1 MKIQNKL
8 ARYINNTTVSNK
20 EVQLSKM
27 VKAIALAERELQ
39 QAQAMFADFVS
50 TPMVAQPVAKTVKTV
65 KEVEQLK
72 VKVKVAEQPKA
83 KVVAPTSLAITPVI
97 EQVIAQYK
105 GLDLT
110 PAPVVETPAPA
121 PQPAKPE
128 YKGLD
133 LGTTLVQEV
142 KQQMK
147 KPEPKVPAPAKTVD
161 NKAAFLC
168 GPVSP
173 AMILN
178 SGRPSHKHN
187 SLAYMA
193 KLQKY
198 IYTGIMKLA
207 RAGIR
212 EIRVAELEGVE
223 LLMALIWKDVVAKFP
238 DMELIVYS
246 NGRDFKAYKTQAYE
260 EAFEIYSPHRLQSEL
275 RKVAKRVVMVK
286 GTAFDIRKAVAKNTN
301 GYVRVQPFGKTD
313 ATALLFSKTALA
325 VSICPW
331 TLAVELGGG
340 LPTASIQGDGGD
352 YRPLKL
358 IAEEKDV
365 TPVVAETPVYK
376 GLLL

>member
-27 VKAIALAERELQ
+27 VKAIALAERELE
-39 QAQAMFADFVS
+39 QARALFAEFNS
-50 TPMVAQPVAKTVKTV
+50 APAQPVIKEVKVV
-65 KEVEQLK
+65 KEPK
-72 VKVKVAEQPKA
+72 VQIQRPAPSLPVTPIMEKVMTE
-83 KVVAPTSLAITPVI
+83 
-97 EQVIAQYK
+97 YK
-105 GLDLT
+105 GLDLS
-110 PAPVVETPAPA
+110 PAPTP
-121 PQPAKPE
+121 KPE

-133 LGTTLVQEV
+133 LSTTLVQEV

-223 LLMALIWKDVVAKFP
+223 LLTALIWKDVVAKFP

-246 NGRDFKAYKTQAYE
+246 NGKDFKAYKTQAYE

-313 ATALLFSKTALA
+313 ATALLFNKTALA